1 MRASRLATLGLA
13 LGAIAWQ
20 APAQAADS
28 TPPLSAASLYNVG
41 NAYARAGKP
50 GLAVLNYERARL
62 LTPDDPDLAANLAT
76 VRRSAHVATTTPGA
90 VAHLLLLA
98 SPNFFAGLGVVGVFV
113 AGCGL
118 LGATRGLRARPAA
131 LLVMV
136 VGCMAVAIALA
147 DVVVWWPTLHAAVI
161 ITPDAPVR
169 VAPAPMGDSL
179 FALHEAEVV
188 GIEAEHEGFFL
199 VRTSS
204 SRTGWVAAAN
214 LARIVP

>member
-90 VAHLLLLA
+90 VAAPGAANAFNGGILTLQPQQNGIVTGTIATIDGSDYH
-98 SPNFFAGLGVVGVFV
+98 PDTQLGCTIGA
-113 AGCGL
+113 AGCVENG
-118 LGATRGLRARPAA
+118 
-131 LLVMV
+131 
-136 VGCMAVAIALA
+136 
-147 DVVVWWPTLHAAVI
+147 
-161 ITPDAPVR
+161 
-169 VAPAPMGDSL
+169 VAPKT
-179 FALHEAEVV
+179 
-188 GIEAEHEGFFL
+188 
-199 VRTSS
+199 TSA
-204 SRTGWVAAAN
+204 VQ
-214 LARIVP
+214 